1 MSRARHAIVS
11 HTRRRIAI
19 RAALGGS
26 AALILASPA
35 VPANAAQARVLATP
49 APAAQSALAALA
61 PTVSIPVTG
70 APTAIRIRTVA
81 KAVVVA
87 HRLAV
92 PAAVP
97 AAMPRLSAHARFGSV
112 GYNQWYASSTM
123 AAMYN
128 WHATQFICLAEVWQH
143 ESNWNQNAHN
153 PSSGAHGIPQAL
165 PGSKMASAGAN
176 WRTDPRVQIRWGL
189 GYIKTQYGTPCA
201 AWAFWQNHSW
211 Y

>member
-49 APAAQSALAALA
+49 APAAQSALAPLA

-97 AAMPRLSAHARFGSV
+97 AAMPRLSAHARFGSIN
-112 GYNQWYASSTM
+112 YNFWYARSVM
-123 AAMYN
+123 AVKFHWYA
-128 WHATQFICLAEVWQH
+128 AQFVCLVNLWQR
-143 ESNWNQNAHN
+143 ESGWNQYAHN
-153 PSSGAHGIPQAL
+153 GSSGAHGIPQAV
-165 PGSKMASAGAN
+165 PGAKMASAGSN

-189 GYIKTQYGTPCA
+189 GYIRTQYETPCT
-201 AWAFWQNHSW
+201 AWKHWQHHNW